1 MLSSV
6 FPDDDINN
14 FAKSVS
20 NYLKNHSYSSTVS
33 QDLFA
38 FLEPPLKDSGLIKD
52 DENLANFIEP
62 WINRSG
68 FPLVSFTRNA
78 TDNTV
83 GQPKSFR
90 EVLR

>member
-6 FPDDDINN
+6 FPNDDINN

-33 QDLFA
+33 RDLFA
-38 FLEPPLKDSGLIKD
+38 FLEPPLKDSGLIKE
-52 DENLANFIEP
+52 DENLADFIEP

-68 FPLVSFTRNA
+68 FPLVSFTRNE